1 MQTGINAVRAGVI
14 TANELR
20 QEMGY
25 DTRPGDD
32 ELQPQ
37 VVGGRPGGT
46 ADGED
51 DARLA
56 PGAPTNGSGRGNGA
70 RGAIAGGEL
79 SHNVAKS
86 QTG

>member
-1 MQTGINAVRAGVI
+1 MPSCVGVI

-32 ELQPQ
+32 ELLQLQ

-56 PGAPTNGSGRGNGA
+56 LGAPTNGSGS
-70 RGAIAGGEL
+70 GERC
-79 SHNVAKS
+79 
-86 QTG
+86 